1 MLTIFQNITFYP
13 SFQLFQPGK
22 KDTMKGFMNREAT
35 GFGEKIRFTQ
45 WQIAFTVNSRSVATL
60 YNTQVYFTKEMPLA
74 ALGFPE
80 GSTTA

>member
-1 MLTIFQNITFYP
+1 MANSIYSKQPIGGNI
-13 SFQLFQPGK
+13 
-22 KDTMKGFMNREAT
+22 
-35 GFGEKIRFTQ
+35 
-45 WQIAFTVNSRSVATL
+45 